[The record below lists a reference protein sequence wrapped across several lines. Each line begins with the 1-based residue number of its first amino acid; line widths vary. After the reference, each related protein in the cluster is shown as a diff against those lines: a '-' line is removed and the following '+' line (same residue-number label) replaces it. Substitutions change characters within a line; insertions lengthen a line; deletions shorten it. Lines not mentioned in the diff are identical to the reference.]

1 MTTSGI
7 GITRAA
13 KARWVALN
21 IILATPIHRVSYRL
35 HSPCEL

>member
-7 GITRAA
+7 RDNACGEGP
-13 KARWVALN
+13 VALN

-35 HSPCEL
+35 HSSCEL